1 MYFWSLVFGNRIINV
16 VGTRN
21 EKLYYCI
28 DIWISIYLAVIFNL
42 FLNILLINKSLMFV
56 FFKNGIEF
64 NIMSMCHG
72 SKRLVSDR
80 NKVATLKVFNLVS
93 VNKAY

>member
-1 MYFWSLVFGNRIINV
+1 
-16 VGTRN
+16 
-21 EKLYYCI
+21 
-28 DIWISIYLAVIFNL
+28 
-42 FLNILLINKSLMFV
+42 MFV